1 METVPYTIEK
11 TEEALESNKKT
22 IIFCNFNDEMDSFI
36 NHFGDKCVC
45 DRGEMSDAKKQHAVD
60 RFQEDDSCMVF
71 VGQIK
76 AAGVGLTLT
85 KAEIVIM
92 NSLDWVPGTHE
103 QAEDRAYRIGQKET
117 VNIYYMLIDDTIDTL
132 VWNILNEKKKVIGTI
147 MGETDIITE
156 FFKKIDYGN

>member
-1 METVPYTIEK
+1 MT
-11 TEEALESNKKT
+11 
-22 IIFCNFNDEMDSFI
+22 
-36 NHFGDKCVC
+36 DKQKQ
-45 DRGEMSDAKKQHAVD
+45 MSVD

-132 VWNILNEKKKVIGTI
+132 VWRILNEKKKVIGTI
-147 MGETDIITE
+147 MGEDDIITE
-156 FFKKIDYGN
+156 FLKRTEDGN